1 MPLPR
6 FRAAE
11 LFPDLPV
18 DVDERPDG
26 VLLVRTVAVT
36 QEVPRSL
43 AAVLMRQGDAQGEK
57 TFLAERDAD
66 GEWERVSY
74 AGAKAAADRVAGWL
88 TAHAPRAESRILI
101 VTGNSLAHGLL
112 FFGAA
117 AAGVP
122 VCPVS
127 AQYAASTTGSYAR
140 LQHVVS
146 VLRPTIV
153 FAEHVGPIA
162 TALASV
168 LPEGVTLIARDPEN
182 WPGAVDWHDVINHD
196 PVADPDA
203 AIEALDPEFPLR
215 YMLTSGSTGLPKIV
229 VQTNR
234 MWCTLFAGANHVL
247 AAVSGWGDRTL
258 DWMPWSHVAGVSVL
272 TGALINGG
280 SFYLDD
286 GRPTPELFG
295 NTLRNL
301 AEVQPRFF
309 ANVPFAFGMLCDAL
323 EADPLLQKQF
333 FEHLQLCLFGG
344 AGLPQP
350 VYDRVQPMAEQT
362 IGERIMFTTGYGST
376 ETTAGVMAVSWPTT
390 KVGVGLP
397 LPGIEVKLV
406 PLDAERYEVRFKADC
421 VMPGYLDN
429 PEATAAAFD
438 DEGYY
443 RSGDAIAFEAPGD
456 YRQGFVFAG
465 RLAEE
470 FKLLNGT
477 FVPGGRLRADLVAA
491 ASPAVVDALICGEG
505 RSELGVL
512 VWLNPAG
519 VAATLGIEGSPAS
532 LAADPRVL
540 DWLAERLGEVNVHAD
555 GMSTRIARFA
565 VLVEPPDVEA
575 GEVSEKASINQ
586 SIALR
591 RRSGDVDA
599 LYAGGPDVRVLARS
613 PAAL

>member
-1 MPLPR
+1 
-6 FRAAE
+6 
-11 LFPDLPV
+11 
-18 DVDERPDG
+18 
-26 VLLVRTVAVT
+26 
-36 QEVPRSL
+36 
-43 AAVLMRQGDAQGEK
+43 
-57 TFLAERDAD
+57 
-66 GEWERVSY
+66 
-74 AGAKAAADRVAGWL
+74 
-88 TAHAPRAESRILI
+88 
-101 VTGNSLAHGLL
+101 
-112 FFGAA
+112 
-117 AAGVP
+117 
-122 VCPVS
+122 
-127 AQYAASTTGSYAR
+127 
-140 LQHVVS
+140 
-146 VLRPTIV
+146 
-153 FAEHVGPIA
+153 
-162 TALASV
+162 
-168 LPEGVTLIARDPEN
+168 
-182 WPGAVDWHDVINHD
+182 
-196 PVADPDA
+196 
-203 AIEALDPEFPLR
+203 
-215 YMLTSGSTGLPKIV
+215 MLTSGSTGLPKIV

-286 GRPTPELFG
+286 GRPTLELFG

-350 VYDRVQPMAEQT
+350 VYDRFQTMAEQT

-438 DEGYY
+438 EEGYY

-456 YRQGFVFAG
+456 YRKGFVFAG

-477 FVPGGRLRADLVAA
+477 FVPGGRLRAELVAA

-519 VAATLGIEGSPAS
+519 VAATLGIEGSPAA

-599 LYAGGPDVRVLARS
+599 LYAGGPGVRVLARS